1 MMSTLDDLFPDGG
14 RRTDGQAAFDD
25 RDSTRR
31 LDELFGDRRAD
42 LDTTHR
48 ASDRPELVAMV
59 NQAAATA
66 SRTDASAT
74 PPLPD
79 NRRRGHH
86 IDLLNVALASLA
98 VLALAAAGLVGGM
111 QAANASPADDAL
123 RVLTADE
130 KTIESAT
137 AGLESARTRVT
148 DEIAEAD
155 ASAAAL
161 PTALKTVRDAP
172 DPADIPP
179 GETEPPADAGT
190 IPIAD
195 AKALDAVLAAV
206 DAFRSDLAAIEL
218 PAPPREYQRKH
229 IDEVSLTEVAS
240 AIDAAQQHLT
250 KLDDATASV
259 RTIRSEV
266 QSRADAFDAQLSA
279 FAATFIPTAKTA
291 VEKHPDAR
299 EKTKESLTAAAKA
312 VAAADLKTPDG
323 AAALQ
328 AYRVALVD
336 LVADQ
341 VYQDRVREEE
351 QRRLDEEQRR
361 RERQQNRPSVPDQGA
376 NPNPDPSPSPSP
388 APTDP
393 PADSGTDTTGS
404 APAPLD

>member
-1 MMSTLDDLFPDGG
+1 MSTLDDLFPNGG

-25 RDSTRR
+25 RHSTRR

-42 LDTTHR
+42 LDKTHR

-59 NQAAATA
+59 DQAAATA
-66 SRTDASAT
+66 SRTDAAVT

-86 IDLLNVALASLA
+86 IDFLNVGLAALA
-98 VLALAAAGLVGGM
+98 VLALAAAGLVGGV
-111 QAANASPADDAL
+111 QAANASPADDAM

-161 PTALKTVRDAP
+161 PAALKTVRDAP

-179 GETEPPADAGT
+179 GETEAPADAGT

-206 DAFRSDLAAIEL
+206 DTYRSALGATVLPDL
-218 PAPPREYQRKH
+218 PKPYQRKS
-229 IDEVSLTEVAS
+229 IDEGSLTQVAS
-240 AIDAAQQHLT
+240 AIDAAQVHLKT
-250 KLDDATASV
+250 LDDATAEV
-259 RTIRSEV
+259 RTLRTDV
-266 QSRADAFDAQLSA
+266 QARADSFDAQLKA
-279 FAATFIPTAKTA
+279 FTDTFVPTTKT
-291 VEKHPDAR
+291 VIEKHPDASA
-299 EKTKESLTAAAKA
+299 KTRDALTAAAQA
-312 VAAADLKTPDG
+312 LAAADLTTPAG
-323 AAALQ
+323 VSTLQ
-328 AYRVALVD
+328 AYRTATVD
-336 LVADQ
+336 LVASQ

-351 QRRLDEEQRR
+351 QRRLEEEQRQ
-361 RERQQNRPSVPDQGA
+361 RERQQNRPT
-376 NPNPDPSPSPSP
+376 NPNPGSSPSP

-393 PADSGTDTTGS
+393 PTDPPADPSTDPTGS
-404 APAPLD
+404 VPPPVG